1 VKNPVRI
8 GLQLLFA
15 TTDAGAILFATWLS
29 YSFRFSEIF
38 TRYVPVV
45 TSLPPAIW
53 YMWLSLI
60 IAALTIVLL
69 SSGGLYKFPRQDGYF
84 DEMVKTTK
92 CFLTAFLLLLAIL
105 FFYRNASF
113 SRVTIIFLLVSS
125 GVSLFI
131 TRSLGRKIRKWI
143 YMRGIAIRRA
153 AIIGG
158 GKGALSIIEQINT
171 KPQFGITIIG
181 CLGNNGHSDK
191 NSIPIIGKLSDAPNV
206 ISENNIDTLIAASE
220 QDDPSTLPEL
230 IKTCYGLN
238 VDFLYMPDVQA
249 IGTRPRRIVEVGG
262 TPLWTLKE
270 NPFDGMTGLFKRTFD
285 IVFSTFFLLIASPV
299 MITLIVLIKLSSKG
313 HLLYRQPRI
322 GLSGMEFDCLKFRSM
337 RVDAE
342 SQSGP
347 VWATKNDTRVTSVGK
362 FMRRWS
368 LDELPQLWNV
378 LRGDM
383 SLVGPRPERPE
394 FVRQFEKEIDGY
406 HERHRVRAG
415 LTGWAQVNGLRGDT
429 PITDRTI
436 FDRFYV
442 ENWSLTFDLKIILL
456 TLQAVVKGEN
466 AY

>member
-1 VKNPVRI
+1 MNNQIRI

-15 TTDAGAILFATWLS
+15 TFDAGAILFGTWLS
-29 YSFRFSEIF
+29 YTFRFSEMF
-38 TRYVPVV
+38 TRFVPVV
-45 TSLPPAIW
+45 TSLPPAMW
-53 YMWLSLI
+53 YVWLSLVFS
-60 IAALTIVLL
+60 ALTILLL
-69 SSGGLYKFPRQDGYF
+69 SGGGMYQFPRQDGYF
-84 DEMVKTTK
+84 DEMMNTTK
-92 CFLTAFLLLLAIL
+92 YFLTAFLLLLAIL

-113 SRVTIIFLLVSS
+113 SRVTIIFLLLSS
-125 GVSLFI
+125 GTSLFV

-153 AIIGG
+153 AIIGSG
-158 GKGALSIIEQINT
+158 EGALRIIEQINS
-171 KPQFGITIIG
+171 KPQFGIAIIG
-181 CLGNNGHSDK
+181 CIGSNGRNNLG
-191 NSIPIIGKLSDAPNV
+191 IPIIGNINDAPQA
-206 ISENNIDTLIAASE
+206 IRDNNIDTLIAAPE
-220 QDDPSTLPEL
+220 QNDPSTLPDL
-230 IKTCYGLN
+230 IKVCYGLN

-270 NPFDGMTGLFKRTFD
+270 NPFDGMTGLLKRTFD
-285 IVFSTFFLLIASPV
+285 VAFATFFLLIASPV

-313 HLLYRQPRI
+313 PLLYRQPRN
-322 GLSGMEFDCLKFRSM
+322 GLSEMEFDCLKFRSM
-337 RVDAE
+337 QVDAE
-342 SQSGP
+342 ANSGP
-347 VWATKNDTRVTSVGK
+347 VWATKNDSRVTSIGK

-378 LRGDM
+378 MRGDM

-394 FVRQFEKEIDGY
+394 FVRKFEKEIDGY